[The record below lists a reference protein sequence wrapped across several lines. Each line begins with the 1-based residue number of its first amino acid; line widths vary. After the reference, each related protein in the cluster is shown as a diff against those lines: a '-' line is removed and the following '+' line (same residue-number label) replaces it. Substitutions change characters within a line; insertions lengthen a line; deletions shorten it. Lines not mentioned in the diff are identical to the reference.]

1 MEACNYRRNKL
12 VGYYTQQC
20 LANILHNDSRYG
32 NHRKVPHPQLLYI
45 TYITLFD
52 IKHVQFLY
60 ILINVFHCSEC
71 Q

>member
-1 MEACNYRRNKL
+1 MEACNYMRNKL

-20 LANILHNDSRYG
+20 LANILHNASGYG
-32 NHRKVPHPQLLYI
+32 NHRKVQLLYI